1 MEIDGSLFSTAHRP
15 AALRERE
22 SKSADFERNCRDEGG
37 GKEVGRRTGVMHHH
51 HLREPAQLVI
61 EAEQAR
67 YLMVGMSARV
77 AEHDG
82 FCAHEVSV
90 QIIICLLGGRGG

>member
-1 MEIDGSLFSTAHRP
+1 M
-15 AALRERE
+15 
-22 SKSADFERNCRDEGG
+22 
-37 GKEVGRRTGVMHHH
+37 MHHH
-51 HLREPAQLVI
+51 HLREPAQQVI

-67 YLMVGMSARV
+67 DLMVGMPARV

-90 QIIICLLGGRGG
+90 EITICLLGEREG